1 MVYQL
6 IQMDPWGVRSV
17 DENSERN
24 IVAENTFQ
32 DSFLD
37 KYANQF
43 EKLPDSEEYL
53 KILEDKLK
61 SLNKKKAQQGNSGQ
75 VKQDILAS
83 LLRSESRQIVGILD
97 NVDLDLDRGVNT
109 NLVVR
114 QLLPKQPL
122 TIGETVRLVDAD
134 QLDKTY
140 SEVAQEQNQMSD

>member
-1 MVYQL
+1 
-6 IQMDPWGVRSV
+6 MDPWGVRSV

-32 DSFLD
+32 DSFL
-37 KYANQF
+37 F

-61 SLNKKKAQQGNSGQ
+61 RLNKKKAQQGNSGQ

-83 LLRSESRQIVGILD
+83 LLRSESRQIVAILD
-97 NVDLDLDRGVNT
+97 NVDIDLDRGVNT

-134 QLDKTY
+134 QLDKAY
-140 SEVAQEQNQMSD
+140 SEVTQEQNQMSD